1 MDEKTIY
8 QITMMEN
15 DSQELKLKKLL
26 FYRSE
31 IQHEYTLLYSRVSTY
46 VTSQSFLTIAFA
58 SAMNNRGTTSDG
70 VFSFWFPIV
79 LSLIGI
85 ITSLTVRGGITGAIE
100 TIALWHIKQDRL
112 FANDVAMND
121 YDVHRE
127 FSNKSDPIDR
137 KHRRILEFAQIMPY
151 VFLIAWC
158 LFAAIDLYIRIK

>member
-1 MDEKTIY
+1 
-8 QITMMEN
+8 MEN
-15 DSQELKLKKLL
+15 DSEETKLKKLQ

-58 SAMNNRGTTSDG
+58 SAMNNRGTGTNDI
-70 VFSFWFPIV
+70 FSLWFPIV

-85 ITSLTVRGGITGAIE
+85 ITSVTVRGGINGAIQ

-112 FANDVAMND
+112 FANDVAMDD
-121 YDVHRE
+121 YYV
-127 FSNKSDPIDR
+127 SMKSSDKRDPIDK

-151 VFLIAWC
+151 VFLVAWC
-158 LFAAIDLYIRIK
+158 LFAVLDIYLHIK